1 MTAPAIPTEDSPTP
15 RAPVTPTINGVSTPE
30 ILISGDLSTATDQPL
45 VMVRYTLNPGDKLT
59 ASGALKDGAP
69 YVEWLMPGEAVTV
82 RTDTPIRQI
91 ALIGVGSGA
100 QPADYTG
107 GSFVCS
113 ASETDQ
119 TDWLAQLAL
128 FEFLGSETVLE
139 ARLILS
145 DTYSSGLASRLKVQ
159 GINYA

>member
-1 MTAPAIPTEDSPTP
+1 MTAPAIPIEDSPTP
-15 RAPVTPTINGVSTPE
+15 RAPVTPTINGVPTPE
-30 ILISGDLSTATDQPL
+30 VLISGDLSTADQPL
-45 VMVRYTLNPGDKLT
+45 IMVRYTLNPGDKLT
-59 ASGALKDGAP
+59 ASGALKAGAP
-69 YVEWLMPGEAVTV
+69 YVEWLMPGEAVAV
-82 RTDTPIRQI
+82 KTDTPIRQI

-107 GSFVCS
+107 GSYVCS

-139 ARLILS
+139 VRLILS
-145 DTYSSGLASRLKVQ
+145 DTYSSGLAGRLKVQ
-159 GINYA
+159 GIDYA